1 MLIRAGFEIAIHV
14 DAPTPILCAL
24 SPHPEGLAPV
34 AGTGALEV
42 EPPAPIETYLDDF
55 DNRISRLVLPGGGAT
70 LTSDFVVAHDGSA
83 DAAAPEAAQ
92 ASVDDLPDATLLYLM
107 PSRFCESDLLAGEAW
122 RRFGG
127 VAAGWSRVQAICDF
141 VHDHIAFGYGYGS
154 PTKTAADAMREG
166 RGVCR
171 DFAHL
176 AIALCRAMN
185 IPARYASG
193 YLGDIG
199 IPPQPEPMDFC
210 AWFEVWLGGRWHT
223 FDARYNTPRIGRILM
238 VRGRDAADTAMIA
251 SFGAHRIES
260 FRVWCDEV
268 SGAID
273 FPVSRRLRVNG
284 VPAPPP
290 VGAGLVAD
298 ADGRTEAPRR
308 GRAGFAV
315 PPAAR

>member
-14 DAPTPILCAL
+14 DAPTPTLCAL

-34 AGTGALEV
+34 SGTGAV
-42 EPPAPIETYLDDF
+42 ETDPQVPVATYRDNF
-55 DNRISRLVLPGGGAT
+55 GNRISRLVLPAGGAT

-83 DAAAPEAAQ
+83 DPVAPDAREAT
-92 ASVDDLPDATLLYLM
+92 VDQLPDATLRFLM
-107 PSRFCESDLLAGEAW
+107 PSRFCESDLLGAEAW
-122 RRFGG
+122 SLFGG
-127 VAAGWSRVQAICDF
+127 VEPGWARVQAICDF
-141 VHDHIAFGYGYGS
+141 VHDHISFGYGYGS

-176 AIALCRAMN
+176 SIALCRAMN

-199 IPPQPEPMDFC
+199 IPPNPDPMDFC

-251 SFGAHRIES
+251 SFGQHRIAG
-260 FRVWCDEV
+260 FKVWCDEV
-268 SGAID
+268 AGAIER
-273 FPVSRRLRVNG
+273 PGPSLSLNGTGLRE
-284 VPAPPP
+284 PAY
-290 VGAGLVAD
+290 A
-298 ADGRTEAPRR
+298 
-308 GRAGFAV
+308 
-315 PPAAR
+315 